1 MRSLVDEFGLRHVAS
16 SHSVRDVLLLFASR
30 FVRMLA
36 FGAVS
41 PILVLHL
48 RLLGLSD
55 GRVGSFLSLTLL
67 GDVLLSLVVTWT
79 ADTLGR
85 RRVLVLGAF
94 LMAVSGV
101 VFHYFGSYIPL
112 LLAAIIG
119 IVSPSGNEVGPF
131 SAIETGMLSQLVEPD
146 ARVYV
151 LMWYQFL
158 GLVGTSLGIAC
169 SGALIASLQ
178 QSGRSLVAA
187 YQAVFYIY
195 IGAAVLKVGLS
206 FALTPYTE
214 VDHPPISSHRASS
227 ALVTP
232 STAVRDDETH
242 PDPERQP
249 LLDAR
254 SSPPETGVTVT
265 GAPPP
270 RSDITT
276 KLPVVRLLLLS
287 LLFSID
293 SFGSSLVPNSFI
305 AYYLR
310 LAFEAPLSSITWTFA
325 AGFILAGFS
334 QLASGSVARR
344 FGMIWTMVGT
354 HIPAQILTIALA
366 FAPSLLSAIILY
378 LMRASISSMDGGV
391 RGAFLSAIIPKES
404 RTRYLGSKSAH
415 SSLSTEEIDGPRAD
429 VANMGLYN
437 DHLISF
443 LKVINVFKTLATAP
457 GPSLSGH
464 LASQGAPGLRW
475 SFVLCG
481 ALKILYDVGLL
492 IGFRASKLDH

>member
-158 GLVGTSLGIAC
+158 GFVGTSVGSICL
-169 SGALIASLQ
+169 GALVVTLER
-178 QSGRSLVAA
+178 SGRSLVTA
-187 YQAVFYIY
+187 YRAVFYLY
-195 IGAAVLKVGLS
+195 TAAALLKTILS
-206 FALTPYTE
+206 FALSSYTE
-214 VDHPPISSHRASS
+214 ANQPPVPARLSTS
-227 ALVTP
+227 AVTS
-232 STAVRDDETH
+232 STATVTGHRLADS
-242 PDPERQP
+242 ERQP
-249 LLDAR
+249 LISERA
-254 SSPPETGVTVT
+254 SP
-265 GAPPP
+265 
-270 RSDITT
+270 S
-276 KLPVVRLLLLS
+276 VVAALVLLS
-287 LLFSID
+287 ILFSID
-293 SFGSSLVPNSFI
+293 SFGSSLVPNSFT
-305 AYYLR
+305 AYYFR
-310 LAFEAPLSSITWTFA
+310 LAYDAPLSSITSTFS
-325 AGFILAGFS
+325 AGAMIAGFS
-334 QLASGSVARR
+334 QLAAGSVARR
-344 FGMIWTMVGT
+344 LGIILTMVGT
-354 HIPAQILTIALA
+354 HIPAQIFTISLA
-366 FAPSLLSAIILY
+366 FAPSLHSAIVVY
-378 LMRASISSMDGGV
+378 LGRASLASMDAGV
-391 RGAFLSAIIPKES
+391 CGTFLSAIIPKDS
-404 RTRYLGSKSAH
+404 RTRFLG
-415 SSLSTEEIDGPRAD
+415 I
-429 VANMGLYN
+429 
-437 DHLISF
+437 
-443 LKVINVFKTLATAP
+443 INVCKTLASAP
-457 GPSLSGH
+457 GPTVSGC
-464 LASQGAPGLRW
+464 LATRGAQGLRW

-481 ALKILYDVGLL
+481 GLKILYDVGLL
-492 IGFRASKLDH
+492 IGFRAYELEH